1 MTVGVGFGGTGG
13 SGGGAGLNGG
23 YLYVI
28 ASSGGGGGLYAGA
41 IIGGGGIGGPGL
53 ARLRYRA
60 ISSGGERPPCPS
72 LALRSRSAF
81 IWRRT
86 RRDSVFAVTALAV
99 SSILVAI
106 PLLPSLNSSSLI
118 SVRTC

>member
-1 MTVGVGFGGTGG
+1 MTIGVGFGGTGG
-13 SGGGAGLNGG
+13 NGGGTGLNGG
-23 YLYVI
+23 NLYVI
-28 ASSGGGGGLYAGA
+28 ASSGGGGLYAGA
-41 IIGGGGIGGPGL
+41 INGGGGIGGPGL

-72 LALRSRSAF
+72 LALCSRSTL
-81 IWRRT
+81 IWRHT
-86 RRDSVFAVTALAV
+86 RRNSVVAVTALAA
-99 SSILVAI
+99 SSMFLAI